1 MRRTGM
7 HPMLERVAH
16 AYAPLAGRNRLVE
29 GAPVLPATPRP
40 QRRLTLFALLA
51 ALVGRRA

>member
-1 MRRTGM
+1 M
-7 HPMLERVAH
+7 HPILERVVY

-29 GAPVLPATPRP
+29 GAPAPPVPARP
-40 QRRLTLFALLA
+40 LRRATLVALLA

>member
-1 MRRTGM
+1 MKEATM
-7 HPMLERVAH
+7 HPILERVAH

-29 GAPVLPATPRP
+29 GPSALPVPKRP
-40 QRRLTLFALLA
+40 QHRLTLLALLA

>member
-1 MRRTGM
+1 M
-7 HPMLERVAH
+7 HPILERVAQ

-29 GAPVLPATPRP
+29 GSPALLAPAPTPV